1 MRSVKE
7 CLIIVTIIVYLQIYH
22 TLLKI
27 YRPNKPPGL
36 YFEILLPLFG
46 RMTGLSKFSWSL
58 SVCWLLALCCPENGS
73 SGMKITILNLL
84 EVCSVLIFY
93 NLSVKTQ
100 WVSTAELMIQKGGI
114 CRLQLSPLL
123 GSFEQSAHQNDDQI
137 VWFGMQ
143 TSGPNAQAH
152 PWFRR
157 NSFKMLHNSNKNSA
171 VVTSDTF

>member
-1 MRSVKE
+1 
-7 CLIIVTIIVYLQIYH
+7 
-22 TLLKI
+22 
-27 YRPNKPPGL
+27 
-36 YFEILLPLFG
+36 
-46 RMTGLSKFSWSL
+46 MTGLSKFSRSL
-58 SVCWLLALCCPENGS
+58 SVCRLLALCCPENGS

-84 EVCSVLIFY
+84 EVCSVLIFH

-100 WVSTAELMIQKGGI
+100 WVSIAELMIQKGGI

-143 TSGPNAQAH
+143 TSGPNNAQAH

-157 NSFKMLHNSNKNSA
+157 NPFKMLHNSNTNSA